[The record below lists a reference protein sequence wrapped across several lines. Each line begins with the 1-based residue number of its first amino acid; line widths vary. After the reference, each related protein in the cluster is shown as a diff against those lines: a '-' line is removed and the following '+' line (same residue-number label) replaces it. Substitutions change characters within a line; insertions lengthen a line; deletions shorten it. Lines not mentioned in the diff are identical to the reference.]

1 MHYYNAILIILFSY
15 VHFILSSSPILLPF
29 PSPSSDLSPYYIFY
43 NNRKFLFTSQGVY
56 SIITNS
62 SIYSLKSAYP
72 EFSLDFTVDS
82 YVGEYTYYQ
91 LNETHS
97 LFVLPLIHN
106 GIFCKTYSRKTS
118 SNTFIE
124 LSYSILAGTKPNVD
138 LLNDGK
144 IIISF
149 IEHNQHKGFL
159 LVLGNDKEIKTQGI
173 TQNVIADSI
182 FTCKYFPF
190 TLVTMCIFGTKSNVI
205 RYYIYTYEGGFNP
218 IRELGNIGSNL
229 LSDGIKLLNL
239 NSYRNIGSILEYN
252 TKRVI
257 FFSFDL
263 DTQTVYYAYLRDYH
277 ETDMF
282 IDDYNYYLFAV
293 NSNTLFI
300 GGSKDGVFHCRLF
313 DNALD
318 FRSLTMS
325 SYDYCADEGYHVR
338 ISYYDN
344 TIGFSFLN
352 KNTNN
357 VYIYEHQM
365 SNCLNFNLNL
375 STNDEVFLSIE
386 DLVNLSQNQNDAFI
400 QLINK
405 NSGIKLGKW
414 YTLQKDTEIK
424 EEMTYQSPYSLD
436 NKVIQYFPIYPQEET
451 YDFIIHHQK
460 AERFYISTGIC
471 TIKIKN
477 KCYSSCNN
485 CNEVGNEND
494 HKCSQCANGFH
505 YKEFTKNC
513 YTGNIDR
520 AYYDSSLQIY
530 KACSDENCKQC
541 DSSTHCISCDEGYTS
556 LSTYSDNE
564 NDSTCVSICENIYY
578 IDEDNSLVCIEEN
591 RVCPPKYPCFNKNNN
606 RCYSLN
612 EHNDEC
618 IFLFPQSD
626 NIDTI
631 NDYIDNNI
639 IHLYN
644 NNFYYENWD
653 YTAIVYDSSQQRD
666 IKKLTIISLEG
677 CENKIREEYHIE
689 KDKSFII
696 GQVEYVNENDV
707 FYSFYLND
715 GRKINISICI
725 NESVSIS
732 SKLNEEE
739 LTITPAKIELLNKQN
754 IDVFNSNDSFFN
766 DNCYEFT
773 DDELKTKRDITIID
787 RRKKYYQNI
796 TLKRENCEYSS
807 SEINTMR
814 ISFKCSVRSKNN
826 IMYFS
831 GEKTSEFPSTLS
843 NSTFSVVLCLD
854 KIGKI
859 SLMAK
864 NIGSYIMM
872 SIYILQTI
880 IFLVYLCKRKKLYSS
895 FLNRE
900 EDKDYHPENS
910 KESLEEV
917 TNKSKKTEGS
927 IFIYEKPKILN
938 QIGMQNKTSNNT
950 MSRINSDTT
959 DMQSHIDKG
968 TQNDDNFYDSLGFS
982 ESIIYDTRPFSSLF
996 LATLKKYSS
1005 FYLLLSDNPNTIK
1018 TVVTST
1024 SLFFITISLFFNV
1037 LYYDSSYI
1045 SHLYFEGYD
1054 FLFELPKYLLSSA
1067 STLGVKVI
1075 IDLIAMKSFPIIN
1088 SINKDIYKNSKT
1100 KRKYIS
1106 RMKRC
1111 NCIALFIINIASFFC
1126 WLFISTFCCIYV
1138 NTQRFWVYGSLVSLV
1153 IDNIIVLLLSILCT
1167 LLRLISFRC
1176 NNEFYY
1182 HIAKLIENW

>member
-56 SIITNS
+56 YIITNS

-82 YVGEYTYYQ
+82 YAGEYTYYQ

-97 LFVLPLIHN
+97 LFVLPLVNN

-118 SNTFIE
+118 SNTFRE
-124 LSYSILAGTKPNVD
+124 LSYSILAETKPNVD
-138 LLNDGK
+138 LLNDGT

-149 IEHNQHKGFL
+149 IEQNQHKGFL
-159 LVLGNDKEIKTQGI
+159 LVLGNDKEIITQRI
-173 TQNVIADSI
+173 TQNVITDTI

-190 TLVTMCIFGTKSNVI
+190 TLVILCIFGTKSNVI
-205 RYYIYTYEGGFNP
+205 RYYSYTNNGFNA
-218 IRELGNIGSNL
+218 IKELGSIESNL

-239 NSYRNIGSILEYN
+239 NNYRNIGSILEYN

-263 DTQTVYYAYLRDYH
+263 DTQTIYYAYLRDYH
-277 ETDMF
+277 ETNMF

-344 TIGFSFLN
+344 TLLFSFLN

-357 VYIYEHQM
+357 VYIYEHIM
-365 SNCLNFNLNL
+365 SNCLNLNLNL
-375 STNDEVFLSIE
+375 STNVGVFLSIE
-386 DLVNLSQNQNDAFI
+386 DLVNLSQSTNDAFI
-400 QLINK
+400 QLINE
-405 NSGIKLGKW
+405 NSETKLGKW
-414 YTLQKDTEIK
+414 YTIQKDTETK
-424 EEMTYQSPYSLD
+424 EEIIYQSPYSLD
-436 NKVIQYFPIYPQEET
+436 NKVIQYSPIYPQEET
-451 YDFIIHHQK
+451 YDFIIHYQRE
-460 AERFYISTGIC
+460 ERFYMSTGIC

-485 CNEVGNEND
+485 CNEVGDEYD
-494 HKCSQCANGFH
+494 HKCTQCANGFH
-505 YKEFTKNC
+505 YKEFTQNC

-520 AYYDSSLQIY
+520 AYYDSLLQIY
-530 KACSDENCKQC
+530 KECSDENCKQC
-541 DSSTHCISCDEGYTS
+541 DTSSHCISCDEGYTF

-564 NDSTCVSICENIYY
+564 NDSKCISICENIYY
-578 IDEDNSLVCIEEN
+578 INEDYNLVCIEEN
-591 RVCPPKYPCFNKNNN
+591 RVCPSKYPCFNKNNN

-612 EHNDEC
+612 DHNDEC
-618 IFLFPQSD
+618 IFLFPQSN
-626 NIDTI
+626 NIETI

-639 IHLYN
+639 IQLYN
-644 NNFYYENWD
+644 NNFYYENWN
-653 YTAIVYDSSQQRD
+653 YTVIVYDSSQQRD
-666 IKKLTIISLEG
+666 IEKLTIIYLEG
-677 CENKIREEYHIE
+677 CEKKIKEEYHIE
-689 KDKSFII
+689 NEKPFII
-696 GQVEYVNENDV
+696 GQVEYVDQNDV
-707 FYSFYLND
+707 FYSFYLDD
-715 GRKINISICI
+715 GRKINISICS

-732 SKLNEEE
+732 SKVNEEE
-739 LTITPAKIELLNKQN
+739 LTITPAKIELLYKQN

-766 DNCYEFT
+766 DNCYEFS

-807 SEINTMR
+807 TEISTMR
-814 ISFKCSVRSKNN
+814 VSFKCSVKSNNN

-831 GEKTSEFPSTLS
+831 GKKTSEFPSPLS

-864 NIGSYIMM
+864 NIGNYIMM
-872 SIYILQTI
+872 SICILQTI
-880 IFLVYLCKRKKLYSS
+880 IFLVYLCKRKNLYSY

-900 EDKDYHPENS
+900 EEKELPENS
-910 KESLEEV
+910 KESLEEI

-938 QIGMQNKTSNNT
+938 QIGMQNKTSDIT
-950 MSRINSDTT
+950 VSRKNSDTT
-959 DMQSHIDKG
+959 DIQRDVDN
-968 TQNDDNFYDSLGFS
+968 NDNYYDSLGFS
-982 ESIIYDTRPFSSLF
+982 ESIIYDTRPFSSLV
-996 LATLKKYSS
+996 LKTLKKNSS
-1005 FYLLLSDNPNTIK
+1005 LYLLFSNNHNTIK
-1018 TVVTST
+1018 TVVAST
-1024 SLFFITISLFFNV
+1024 SLFFISISFFFNA
-1037 LYYDSSYI
+1037 LYYNSTYI

-1054 FLFELPKYLLSSA
+1054 FIFELPKYLLSSA

-1075 IDLIAMKSFPIIN
+1075 IDLIAMKSFPIMN
-1088 SINKDIYKNSKT
+1088 SINKDIYKNAKT

-1111 NCIALFIINIASFFC
+1111 NCISLFIINITSFFS

-1138 NTQRFWVYGSLVSLV
+1138 NTQRFWLFGSLVSLV
-1153 IDNIIVLLLSILCT
+1153 IDNIIALLLSILCT
-1167 LLRLISFRC
+1167 LLRLISFKC
-1176 NNEFYY
+1176 NNEFFY
-1182 HIAKLIENW
+1182 HMAKLIDNW